1 MGLIVIIPRRQM
13 QTCSKPLA
21 RVYSAVYI
29 YIYYTYV
36 YINYIYT
43 YIWITCIYTYIY
55 INHIYIHIIYIYI
68 YTQIYIYIYTHNAND
83 YIDKRII
90 LISHKPILASRPSPP
105 WRRGACGCGMAQRG
119 LARCRLQVSENVAT
133 PKSSIFSRDFPWT
146 MHFGDPM
153 EPPKCFLL
161 LVQADPAD
169 CN

>member
-1 MGLIVIIPRRQM
+1 ML
-13 QTCSKPLA
+13 
-21 RVYSAVYI
+21 
-29 YIYYTYV
+29 
-36 YINYIYT
+36 
-43 YIWITCIYTYIY
+43 YTYIY
-55 INHIYIHIIYIYI
+55 ILHIRIYKLYIYIHVYMNYMYIYVYIYKSHIYIYTSYIYIYI